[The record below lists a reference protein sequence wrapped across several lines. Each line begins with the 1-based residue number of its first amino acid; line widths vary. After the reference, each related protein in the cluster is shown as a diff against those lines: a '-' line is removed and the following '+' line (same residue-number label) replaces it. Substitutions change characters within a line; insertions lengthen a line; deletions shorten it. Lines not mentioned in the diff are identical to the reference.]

1 MAIQVVNMVEEV
13 KLYKGIMDSVQDPL
27 LNLIV
32 SESMKRILIHIN
44 SRKANKLNEI
54 PEELDFIVRDVSIK
68 RFNKIDS
75 EGTNSNSQEG
85 LTLNW
90 EKGYLDEYESILA
103 GYYDNEEEGRKGSIK
118 FI

>member
-1 MAIQVVNMVEEV
+1 MAIEVSKMVSDV
-13 KLYKGIMDSVQDPL
+13 KLYKGITDNIQDPL
-27 LNLIV
+27 IDLIV

-44 SRKANKLNEI
+44 SRKLNKLDSI
-54 PEELDFIVRDVSIK
+54 PDELDFIVRDVSIK

-90 EKGYLDEYESILA
+90 EKSYLDEYEDILS
-103 GYYDNEEEGRKGSIK
+103 GYYDEDEGRRGSIK